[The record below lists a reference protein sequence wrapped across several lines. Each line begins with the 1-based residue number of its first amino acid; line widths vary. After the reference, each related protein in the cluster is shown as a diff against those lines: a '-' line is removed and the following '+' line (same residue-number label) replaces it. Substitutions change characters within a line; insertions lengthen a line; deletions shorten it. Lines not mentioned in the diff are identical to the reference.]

1 MANSHDIGVLYASI
15 STSTDIGNGLLDHA
29 IKRIIECV
37 EMGGQPT
44 EVLWSMRYQQRSQ
57 WSTAVSQDHTS
68 RASARPDPL
77 VLKNTMVFPSPT
89 LDLAF
94 DDSILEQV
102 QEAWQKITAADP
114 ESDFMIFEDRQGLEA
129 DTSEAG

>member
-15 STSTDIGNGLLDHA
+15 STSTDIGYGLLDHA
-29 IKRIIECV
+29 VERILECV
-37 EMGGQPT
+37 ETGEQPT

-57 WSTAVSQDHTS
+57 WSTAVSQDQPS
-68 RASARPDPL
+68 KASPQPDPQE
-77 VLKNTMVFPSPT
+77 LKNTMVFPSPT

-102 QEAWQKITAADP
+102 QEAWQKINAADP
-114 ESDFMIFEDRQGLEA
+114 ESNFMIFEDRQGLEA